1 MVNKQYFEISK
12 DLEEVIIKLARSIKV
27 IGIDNAEF
35 EYMKDGNFYKISI
48 SEYKNFWGI
57 VHREILSKT
66 SRADIFKLGFND
78 YKITY
83 KWSEEY

>member
-1 MVNKQYFEISK
+1 
-12 DLEEVIIKLARSIKV
+12 
-27 IGIDNAEF
+27 
-35 EYMKDGNFYKISI
+35 MKDSNFYKISI

-66 SRADIFKLGFND
+66 SRADIFELGFND

-83 KWSEEY
+83 KWSEED